1 MVQECP
7 LAKTHGGNLQRDL
20 GENLLIQ
27 AMEEQLQ
34 LDTTHR
40 ILAGVIL
47 IWQNEAIR
55 LLEDGVTPLIAL
67 GYHFMIPMKILLL
80 ISWQTIE
87 LGVNKCVP
95 YLFYVF
101 IKILKHFSN
110 LPSYSFF

>member
-55 LLEDGVTPLIAL
+55 LLEDGVTPLKEAL
-67 GYHFMIPMKILLL
+67 LNGTMVKETQIQYVEAQNGKVP
-80 ISWQTIE
+80 
-87 LGVNKCVP
+87 LGPIWICLVKED
-95 YLFYVF
+95 LQAG
-101 IKILKHFSN
+101 ITQ
-110 LPSYSFF
+110 

>member
-34 LDTTHR
+34 LDTTRR

-55 LLEDGVTPLIAL
+55 LLEDGVTPLKEAL
-67 GYHFMIPMKILLL
+67 LNGTMVKETQIQYVEAQNGKVP
-80 ISWQTIE
+80 
-87 LGVNKCVP
+87 LGPIWICLVKED
-95 YLFYVF
+95 LQAG
-101 IKILKHFSN
+101 ITQ
-110 LPSYSFF
+110 